1 MISRLYNLSAVL
13 AIATLLST
21 SGFSAYLLLT
31 GRLDAARAAQI
42 ARILRDGP
50 IITPPAAPTS
60 QPAPVS
66 APSLPADLSPEGLRD
81 LRMRS
86 QLDRALLERAAA
98 DVAARQ
104 ALLDQTLRHLLDLQ
118 AELDRRQQASAA
130 DDPGAKRGAGR
141 KPDAGAKREIDYLLG
156 LPPKAAKEH
165 VLRTWAKDRGAVVRM
180 FLAVDP
186 GKGKAILKEF
196 KTETEL
202 GVLHELLEEFR
213 LSDANPYAATSGTVS
228 GERPRP

>member
-21 SGFSAYLLLT
+21 GGFATYLAAT
-31 GRLDAARAAQI
+31 GRLDGARAAQI

-50 IITPPAAPTS
+50 IVETPPAPAS
-60 QPAPVS
+60 QPAPSS
-66 APSLPADLSPEGLRD
+66 APAAPPDLTPEGLRD
-81 LRMRS
+81 LRVRS

-104 ALLDQTLRHLLDLQ
+104 ALLDQSLQHLTQLQ
-118 AELDRRQQASAA
+118 AELDRRQQAAGA
-130 DDPGAKRGAGR
+130 DAQGSKRGPPR
-141 KPDAGAKREIDYLLG
+141 KADAGAKREIDYVLG

-165 VLRTWAKDRGAVVRM
+165 VLRSWAKDRGAVVRM
-180 FLAVDP
+180 FQQIDP
-186 GKGKAILKEF
+186 AKGKTILKEF
-196 KTETEL
+196 KTDTEL

-213 LSDANPYAATSGTVS
+213 LSDANLHAATSGTVP
-228 GERPRP
+228 GEKPRP